1 MPWGWLKC
9 LEDASKSMSER
20 PQGVQM
26 PFKQPKNRSK
36 IQGGVQ
42 TPTSSVQMI
51 NDVFKFPN
59 SILIQNIIFLG
70 CLKRLET
77 FVIGY

>member
-1 MPWGWLKC
+1 
-9 LEDASKSMSER
+9 
-20 PQGVQM
+20 M
-26 PFKQPKNRSK
+26 PFKQPKNCSK

-42 TPTSSVQMI
+42 TPTLSVRMI

-59 SILIQNIIFLG
+59 SILIQNIMFLG

-77 FVIGY
+77 FVIG